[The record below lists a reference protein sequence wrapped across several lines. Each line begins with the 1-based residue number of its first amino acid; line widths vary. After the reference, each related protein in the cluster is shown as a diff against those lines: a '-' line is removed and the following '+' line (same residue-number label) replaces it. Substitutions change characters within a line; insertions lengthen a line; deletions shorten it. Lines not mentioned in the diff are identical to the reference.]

1 MEPGF
6 EIIENVVTES
16 ECRELKATLSP
27 SSRMAKR
34 AGRRHLMGDS
44 AVARLAND
52 ERLLQIARRCVGTGA
67 VPFRATLF
75 DKSPRANWL
84 VVWHQD
90 TALPILDRFD
100 SSEWG
105 PWSVKC
111 EINYAHAPAW
121 ALERIVALRVNL
133 DASTVDNGPLKV
145 IPGSHIS
152 GVLDDNVV
160 LDTAHNER
168 SVICTTSEGG
178 VVAMRPLLIH
188 SSSKSISNAPRLV
201 LHIEYASSLEL
212 ADGIQLAVA

>member
-52 ERLLQIARRCVGTGA
+52 ERLLKTARRYVGTGA
-67 VPFRATLF
+67 VPYRATLF

-105 PWSVKC
+105 TWSVKC
-111 EINYAHAPAW
+111 EISYAHAPAW

-133 DASTVDNGPLKV
+133 DASTIDNGPLKV
-145 IPGSHIS
+145 IPESHLS

-160 LDTAHNER
+160 LDTAHNQR
-168 SVICTTSEGG
+168 SVSCTTSEGG
-178 VVAMRPLLIH
+178 VIVMRPLLIH
-188 SSSKSISNAPRLV
+188 SSSKSISNAPRRV

>member
-16 ECRELKATLSP
+16 ECRELKAMLSP

-44 AVARLAND
+44 AVSRLAND
-52 ERLLQIARRCVGTGA
+52 ERLLQIARRYVGTGA

-75 DKSPRANWL
+75 HKSPRANWL

-90 TALPILDRFD
+90 TALPMLDRFD

-111 EINYAHAPAW
+111 EVSYAHAPAW

-133 DASTVDNGPLKV
+133 DASTVENGPLKV
-145 IPGSHIS
+145 IPGSHLS
-152 GVLDDNVV
+152 GVLDDIVV
-160 LDTAHNER
+160 LDTAHNQR
-168 SVICTTSEGG
+168 SVSCTSSEGG
-178 VVAMRPLLIH
+178 VIAMRPLLIH
-188 SSSKSISNAPRLV
+188 SSSKSISKAPRSV